1 VDAISVLKDD
11 HKLFRRLFREF
22 DATTERAHA
31 PNQPPANRLAGV
43 MAGQVD
49 RARDKARG
57 RAS

>member
-1 VDAISVLKDD
+1 MDAISVLKND
-11 HKLFRRLFREF
+11 HTLFRRLFREL

-43 MAGQVD
+43 MARQVD
-49 RARDKARG
+49 WPRNKARE

>member
-1 VDAISVLKDD
+1 VDAIGVLKDD
-11 HKLFRRLFREF
+11 RTVFRWLFREL

-43 MAGQVD
+43 MAGPVD
-49 RARDKARG
+49 RARDKARE

>member
-31 PNQPPANRLAGV
+31 SNQPPANRLAG
-43 MAGQVD
+43 
-49 RARDKARG
+49 
-57 RAS
+57 

>member
-1 VDAISVLKDD
+1 MLKDD
-11 HKLFRRLFREF
+11 HKLFQRLFREF

-49 RARDKARG
+49 RARDKARE

>member
-1 VDAISVLKDD
+1 VLKDD
-11 HKLFRRLFREF
+11 RTVFRWLFREL

-43 MAGQVD
+43 MAGPVD
-49 RARDKARG
+49 RARDKARE

>member
-1 VDAISVLKDD
+1 MDAISVLKND
-11 HKLFRRLFREF
+11 HTLFRRLFREL

-49 RARDKARG
+49 RARDKARE

>member
-11 HKLFRRLFREF
+11 HKLFRRLLREF

-31 PNQPPANRLAGV
+31 PNQPPADRLAGV

-49 RARDKARG
+49 WARDKARE

>member
-43 MAGQVD
+43 MAGPVD
-49 RARDKARG
+49 RPRDKASK

>member
-1 VDAISVLKDD
+1 MDAISALQED

-31 PNQPPANRLAGV
+31 PNQPPANRLAGM
-43 MAGQVD
+43 MAGPVD
-49 RARDKARG
+49 RARDKAQK